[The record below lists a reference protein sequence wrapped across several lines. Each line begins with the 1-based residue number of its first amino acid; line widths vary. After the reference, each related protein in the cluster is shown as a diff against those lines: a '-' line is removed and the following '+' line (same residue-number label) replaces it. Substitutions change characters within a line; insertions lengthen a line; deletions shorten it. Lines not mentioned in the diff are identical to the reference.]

1 MLNPTSRLSKF
12 LAKRVS
18 ETGSGQETHQLGGSR
33 INYRILPEDM
43 QEFRSLYCE
52 YINVPYPTPTLFEK
66 LSQGIAPLRIDLDL
80 NYKGE
85 HSTPFHTREHT
96 KAFIEAYMTEVAKYL
111 VIKDITDVYVMEKAF
126 PTWYP
131 GKDQTKS
138 GIHMVIPSLLSD
150 ARTEQAIRGALLGRM
165 ESIFHGVPV
174 EKGWRDAYDESPL
187 TRKCTWWPMLGSKKW
202 DEAGG
207 EPAPYKVKYVAEWDP
222 SDGKVAIDE
231 ERDKNVTIE
240 LVAKFS
246 LQTPG
251 ATGSPTT
258 PLGTDLRSAFER
270 ELSARAP
277 ISGGRAVTPA
287 RGRPAQRGDVGSRE
301 SSPNRVIYQQPLTE
315 ALRKYYADHVDNLSE
330 NRYIEYKEWVDVC
343 VCLKNIHP
351 DLNEVWHV
359 FSQKAQEKYDFRQTE
374 AKWMSFGFRN
384 DGNKLG
390 VGSLRYWSRNDN
402 LTRYLEIEKTNIES
416 LIKESAASQT
426 EHDVAQVVYAMYR
439 DEFKCAKF
447 GANVWYRFIGHIWR
461 ETDRGIALQTR
472 LSSDV
477 VKEYRRFVLEMDRE
491 LSVLP
496 ECTGKGEGHNP
507 SECQSCAAE
516 KKKKTYSDLIVKLK
530 KTGFKKSVMDEC
542 RELFLDEEFVN
553 KVDENKRL
561 IAFRNGVLDMNTMP
575 PVFRDGKPEDY
586 MSFCTNLDFDPNR
599 KYYEYDCWSDL
610 NKFLHDVLPDTEVR
624 IYFLGYLAN
633 ALSGENDAQKF
644 HILTGEGSNG
654 KSMLMI
660 LMSTTMGDYACT
672 APISLLTQGRNKSAA
687 AAPELVRMKGR
698 RFVTMQ
704 EPDEQ
709 VPLNT
714 GLMKELASSEKITAR
729 DLYAGSKAMIDFELQ
744 ARFNL
749 ACNEK
754 PKINTTD
761 GGTWR
766 RLVVVGFPNKFVFE
780 PKLPHEKLMNESM
793 KQNCMSEAWAT
804 AFLSYLVHLFTEG
817 NGLRKLVA
825 PEKVMEYIAEYKE
838 DSDVIAKFL
847 REKIH
852 VHPPL
857 ADGDQ
862 EREPQS
868 WPSITMA
875 FSEWKRANELMKGS
889 PADLKKRLE
898 AAHGKMPRGG
908 WASFRCGDA

>member
-1 MLNPTSRLSKF
+1 MQNTSRLSKF

-18 ETGSGQETHQLGGSR
+18 ESGSGQETHQLGGSR
-33 INYRILPEDM
+33 INYRILPEEM
-43 QEFRSLYCE
+43 AEFRELYCE

-66 LSQGIAPLRIDLDL
+66 ISQGFAPMRVDLDL

-111 VIKDITDVYVMEKAF
+111 VISEVTDVYVMEKAF

-131 GKDQTKS
+131 GKNLTKS
-138 GIHMVIPSLLSD
+138 GIHIVVPSLIAD
-150 ARTEQAIRGALLGRM
+150 ARTEQAIRVALLSRM
-165 ESIFHGVPV
+165 ETFFPDVPV
-174 EKGWRDAYDESPL
+174 SEGWRAAYDETPL

-202 DEAGG
+202 DEHGG

-222 SDGKVAIDE
+222 EDKKVAIDE
-231 ERDKNVTIE
+231 DRDKSVTVE
-240 LVAKFS
+240 LVKKFS

-251 ATGSPTT
+251 AVGSPPTQ
-258 PLGTDLRSAFER
+258 LGSDLRGAFER
-270 ELSARAP
+270 ELANRAP

-287 RGRPAQRGDVGSRE
+287 RGRPAQRGDPGSRD

-315 ALRKYYADHVDNLSE
+315 ALRKYYADHVDNLAE
-330 NRYIEYKEWVDVC
+330 TRYIEYKDWLDVC
-343 VCLKNIHP
+343 ICLKNIHP
-351 DLNEVWHV
+351 DLNEVWHS
-359 FSQKAQEKYDFRQTE
+359 FSQKAQEKYDFRETE
-374 AKWMSFGFRN
+374 SKWMSVGFRN

-390 VGSLRYWSRNDN
+390 VGSLRFWSRNDN
-402 LTRYLEIEKTNIES
+402 LNRYLEIEKTNIDR
-416 LIKESAASQT
+416 LIKDSAATQT

-447 GANVWYRFIGHIWR
+447 SASVWYRFIGHIWR
-461 ETDRGIALQTR
+461 ETDRGISLQLR
-472 LSSDV
+472 LSNDV
-477 VKEYRRFVLEMDRE
+477 TKEYRRFVLDMERE
-491 LSVLP
+491 LQTIP
-496 ECTGKGEGHNP
+496 ECNPRDDGHNA
-507 SECQSCAAE
+507 SECQSCTAE
-516 KKKKTYSDLIVKLK
+516 KKKKTYSDIIVKLK

-542 RELFLDEEFVN
+542 RELFLDEDFVG

-561 IAFRNGVLDMNTMP
+561 IAFRNGILDMTTMP
-575 PVFRDGKPEDY
+575 PTFRDGKPEDY
-586 MSFCTNLDFDPNR
+586 MSFCTNLDYNPSV
-599 KYYEYDCWSDL
+599 KYYEHECWSQL
-610 NKFLHDVLPDTEVR
+610 QKFLNDILPDQDVR
-624 IYFLGYLAN
+624 TYFLSYLAN
-633 ALSGENDAQKF
+633 SLSGENDAQKF

-729 DLYAGSKAMIDFELQ
+729 DLYAGSKQMIDFELQ

-754 PKINTTD
+754 PKINTQD

-766 RLVVVGFPNKFVFE
+766 RLVVVNYPTKFVSS
-780 PKLPHEKLMNESM
+780 PKLAHEKPMDENM

-804 AFLSYLVHLFTEG
+804 AFLSYLIHLFTEG
-817 NGLRKLVA
+817 RGLKKLVP
-825 PEKVMEYIAEYKE
+825 PEKVMEYIAEYRE

-852 VHPPL
+852 MYPQLRV
-857 ADGDQ
+857 DEQ
-862 EREPQS
+862 EHEPSS
-868 WPSITMA
+868 WSGITSA
-875 FSEWKRANELMKGS
+875 FSEWKRTNELMNKGT
-889 PADLKKRLE
+889 PQELKKRLE
-898 AAHGKMPRGG
+898 AAYGKMPRGG
-908 WASFRCGDA
+908 WTSFRCGDA